1 MVLLAVCILGAVCWR
16 GTEECYSG
24 ALVVPAAQLGRP
36 STVGGSNAFLV
47 PRVLILIPF
56 HSHSGPAGATEEQ
69 STESGLQPSLL
80 LGAIVLIGMKYEL

>member
-36 STVGGSNAFLV
+36 STVGGTNAFLV
-47 PRVLILIPF
+47 PLILILIPF
-56 HSHSGPAGATEEQ
+56 HSHSGPSGANENQ
-69 STESGLQPSLL
+69 SPKSGLQP
-80 LGAIVLIGMKYEL
+80 